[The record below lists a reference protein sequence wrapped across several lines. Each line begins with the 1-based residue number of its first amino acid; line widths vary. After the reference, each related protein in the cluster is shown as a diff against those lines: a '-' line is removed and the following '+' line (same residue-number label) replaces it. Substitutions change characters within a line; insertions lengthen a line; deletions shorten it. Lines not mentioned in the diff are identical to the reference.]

1 MEETDPSDWLQGG
14 GAMARLVRGHDW
26 GATPLGPIGAWP
38 QALRTALAMIL
49 FLVCTL
55 GGWGIY
61 ARLDGAVVTQGVV
74 LAESRRK
81 TVENLEGGI
90 LSELLVAPGDRVR
103 AGQPVAR
110 LDITQDRERL
120 AQMEAE
126 RSALV
131 FDIWRLE
138 AEAQGRP
145 LDPALAPQ
153 ADPARIAAQMG
164 LFDARLALHQGQIAS
179 MMRQADHL
187 AAQARANRAQAHAF
201 QRQIESWTQELA
213 NTESLVERGAATPQ
227 KIREINRTL
236 SVLEGERDEY
246 TALADANDRDG
257 ARVMADIDTLRQ
269 QRVAE
274 AAELLAQ
281 SRRSLPALQA
291 QIRAGRDILE
301 RRTLRAPQDGL
312 VVDIP
317 VVTPGAVIG
326 SGVVVME
333 ILPDADALV
342 IQARM
347 PPESID
353 TVHAGRKARV
363 RLTAYRRATAPT
375 IHGEVTY
382 VSADLLEDPRD
393 GSRYFEARVRLDAAE
408 LEQYPDVALTAGM
421 PVEVAIQ
428 TGERRAGDYMLEPI
442 LRHLRRAMRDE

>member
-1 MEETDPSDWLQGG
+1 MSVISDDEILPTY
-14 GAMARLVRGHDW
+14 RPVFL
-26 GATPLGPIGAWP
+26 
-38 QALRTALAMIL
+38 TALAMIL

-103 AGQPVAR
+103 AGQPVAQ

-120 AQMEAE
+120 AQMESEHA
-126 RSALV
+126 ALIL
-131 FDIWRLE
+131 DIWRFE
-138 AEAQGRP
+138 AEAAGLS
-145 LDPALAPQ
+145 LDPARAPR
-153 ADPARIAAQMG
+153 ADPARIAAQVA
-164 LFDARLALHQGQIAS
+164 LYDARLALHQGQIAS

-187 AAQARANRAQAHAF
+187 SAQAEANRAQARAS
-201 QRQIESWTQELA
+201 QRQIDSWAQERD
-213 NTESLVERGAATPQ
+213 NTTALVERGAATRQ
-227 KIREINRTL
+227 KLREIDRNL

-246 TALADANDRDG
+246 AALAQANERDG
-257 ARVMADIDTLRQ
+257 ARVAADVATLRR

-281 SRRSLPALQA
+281 SRRALPALQA
-291 QIRAGRDILE
+291 QMRASRDILH
-301 RRTLRAPQDGL
+301 RRTLRSPQDGL

-326 SGVVVME
+326 SGAMVME
-333 ILPDADALV
+333 ILPDADALI
-342 IQARM
+342 IQVRL

-353 TVHAGRKARV
+353 SVHVGRKARV

-375 IHGEVTY
+375 IDGEVTY
-382 VSADLLEDPRD
+382 VSADLLEEPRD
-393 GSRYFEARVRLDAAE
+393 GSRYFEARVRLDPAA
-408 LEQYPDVALTAGM
+408 LEQQPDIALTAGM

-428 TGERRAGDYMLEPI
+428 TGERRAGDYLLEPI
-442 LRHLRRAMRDE
+442 LRHLRKAMRDE

>member
-1 MEETDPSDWLQGG
+1 MSVMTGDESLPAYRPVL
-14 GAMARLVRGHDW
+14 L
-26 GATPLGPIGAWP
+26 
-38 QALRTALAMIL
+38 TALAMIL
-49 FLVCTL
+49 FLVCTV

-61 ARLDGAVVTQGVV
+61 ARLDGAVVTQGLV

-90 LSELLVAPGDRVR
+90 LSELLVAPGERVR

-120 AQMEAE
+120 VQMQSE
-126 RSALV
+126 RLALV

-145 LDPALAPQ
+145 LDAALAPEPD
-153 ADPARIAAQMG
+153 AERIAAQVG
-164 LFDARLALHQGQIAS
+164 LYDARLALHQRQIAS
-179 MMRQADHL
+179 MMRQSDHL
-187 AAQARANRAQAHAF
+187 AAQAEANHAQARAS
-201 QRQIESWTQELA
+201 QRQIDSWTQELA
-213 NTESLVERGAATPQ
+213 NTEALVERGAATRQ
-227 KIREINRTL
+227 KLREIGRNL

-246 TALADANDRDG
+246 AALARANERDG
-257 ARVMADIDTLRQ
+257 ARVAADIATLRQ
-269 QRVAE
+269 QRAAE
-274 AAELLAQ
+274 ANELLAQ
-281 SRRSLPALQA
+281 SRRNLPALQA
-291 QIRAGRDILE
+291 QIRATEDILH
-301 RRTLRAPQDGL
+301 RRTLRAPQAGL

-326 SGVVVME
+326 SGAMVME

-342 IQARM
+342 IQARL

-353 TVHAGRKARV
+353 TVHVGRMARV
-363 RLTAYRRATAPT
+363 RLTAYRRAVAPT
-375 IHGEVTY
+375 IDGKVTY

-393 GSRYFEARVRLDAAE
+393 GSRYFEARVTLDAAG
-408 LEQYPDVALTAGM
+408 LERNPDIALTAGM

-442 LRHLRRAMRDE
+442 LRHLRKAMRDE

>member
-1 MEETDPSDWLQGG
+1 MSVMSDDETLTAYRPVFL
-14 GAMARLVRGHDW
+14 
-26 GATPLGPIGAWP
+26 
-38 QALRTALAMIL
+38 TALAMIL

-103 AGQPVAR
+103 AGQPVAQ
-110 LDITQDRERL
+110 LDTTQDRERL
-120 AQMEAE
+120 AQMESE
-126 RSALV
+126 HLALTL
-131 FDIWRLE
+131 DIWRVE
-138 AEAQGRP
+138 AEAGGLS
-145 LDPALAPQ
+145 LDPAQAPR
-153 ADPARIAAQMG
+153 ADPDRIAAQVA
-164 LFDARLALHQGQIAS
+164 LYDARLALHQGQIAS

-187 AAQARANRAQAHAF
+187 SAQADANRAQARAS
-201 QRQIESWTQELA
+201 QRQIDSWTQEHA
-213 NTESLVERGAATPQ
+213 NTTALVERGAATRQ
-227 KIREINRTL
+227 KLREIDRNL

-246 TALADANDRDG
+246 AALAQANEREG
-257 ARVMADIDTLRQ
+257 ARVAADISTLRQ

-281 SRRSLPALQA
+281 SRRALPALQA
-291 QIRAGRDILE
+291 QIRASEDILH

-326 SGVVVME
+326 SGAVVME

-342 IQARM
+342 VQVRL

-353 TVHAGRKARV
+353 TVHVGRKARV
-363 RLTAYRRATAPT
+363 RLTAYRRATAPM
-375 IHGEVTY
+375 IDGEVTY
-382 VSADLLEDPRD
+382 VSADLLEEPRD
-393 GSRYFEARVRLDAAE
+393 GSRYFEARVRLDPTA
-408 LEQYPDVALTAGM
+408 LEQQPDIALTAGM

-428 TGERRAGDYMLEPI
+428 TGERRAGDYLLEPI
-442 LRHLRRAMRDE
+442 LRHLRKAMRDE

>member
-1 MEETDPSDWLQGG
+1 MSVMTEGEALP
-14 GAMARLVRGHDW
+14 AYRPVLV
-26 GATPLGPIGAWP
+26 
-38 QALRTALAMIL
+38 TAVAMIL

-55 GGWGIY
+55 GGWGMY

-74 LAESRRK
+74 LAESKRK

-90 LSELLVAPGDRVR
+90 LTRLLVAPGERVR
-103 AGQPVAR
+103 AGQPVAQ
-110 LDITQDRERL
+110 LDTTQEQERL

-126 RSALV
+126 RLALV

-138 AEAQGRP
+138 AEARGRP
-145 LDPALAPQ
+145 LDVVQAPV
-153 ADPARIAAQMG
+153 ADPARIAAQTD
-164 LFDARLALHQGQIAS
+164 LYEARLGLHEGQIAS

-187 AAQARANRAQAHAF
+187 LAQARASQAQALAS
-201 QRQIESWTQELA
+201 QRQIDSWKEELA
-213 NTESLVERGAATPQ
+213 NTESLVARGAATRQ
-227 KIREINRTL
+227 KLREIGRNL

-246 TALADANDRDG
+246 AALAQANERDH
-257 ARVMADIDTLRQ
+257 ARVIADVAALRR

-274 AAELLAQ
+274 VAELLAQ
-281 SRRSLPALQA
+281 ARRDLPALQA
-291 QIRAGRDILE
+291 QMRATEDILR
-301 RRTLRAPQDGL
+301 RRTLRAPQGGL

-326 SGVVVME
+326 SGAIVME

-342 IQARM
+342 IQTRL
-347 PPESID
+347 PPEAID

-375 IHGEVTY
+375 VDGKVSY
-382 VSADLLEDPRD
+382 VSADLLEEPRD
-393 GSRYFEARVRLDAAE
+393 GTRYFEARIVLDAAALGRNPE
-408 LEQYPDVALTAGM
+408 IALTAGM

-442 LRHLRRAMRDE
+442 LRHLRKAMRDE